1 MSGLVFAMALG
12 GAASIAGAPAT
23 CVEVRRD
30 LAAGDLPATA
40 DLIAAA
46 CPGAGTQMGTRT
58 ETRTETRTGAAF
70 RYDAGAGLVRAA
82 RDLTTGEVVRA
93 PPAARV
99 GGVRPGARLTVATTV
114 GPVRVERQVVVLR
127 AIRGGGLLVRAADGA
142 VFATPDPEA
151 QP

>member
-1 MSGLVFAMALG
+1 MSGLGFVMALG

-30 LAAGDLPATA
+30 LAAGGLPARA
-40 DLIAAA
+40 DLIVAA
-46 CPGAGTQMGTRT
+46 CPEVEAGAGTGTA
-58 ETRTETRTGAAF
+58 TRAGAAF
-70 RYDAGAGLVRAA
+70 RYDAGVGLVRTA
-82 RDLTTGEVVRA
+82 RALTTGEVVRA
-93 PPAARV
+93 PPAALV
-99 GGVRPGARLTVATTV
+99 GGMRPGARLTVATTV

-142 VFATPDPEA
+142 VFATPEPEA